1 MGSFSNTLSNHIS
14 NYPNNA
20 PYGSILGVSIRV
32 FFLSFILHERDTTV
46 VPFLSITFFFFIM
59 HAPVSRT
66 DSAMEEDTIVEKK
79 SAADWQEKAA
89 GNVYM
94 DEDPLKDEAEQ
105 ERKLVKALDRRLL
118 PLFCVFYFTDF
129 LDRAN
134 IGNATWAYTF
144 HACQHMD
151 DVSNRLMI
159 LGLEGLKKISM

>member
-1 MGSFSNTLSNHIS
+1 
-14 NYPNNA
+14 
-20 PYGSILGVSIRV
+20 
-32 FFLSFILHERDTTV
+32 
-46 VPFLSITFFFFIM
+46 M
-59 HAPVSRT
+59 HAPISRT
-66 DSAMEEDTIVEKK
+66 DSAMEEDTILEKK
-79 SAADWQEKAA
+79 SVADWQEKAV
-89 GNVYM
+89 GKVYI

-151 DVSNRLMI
+151 DVSNRLIM
-159 LGLEGLKKISM
+159 LGLEGLKKTSM